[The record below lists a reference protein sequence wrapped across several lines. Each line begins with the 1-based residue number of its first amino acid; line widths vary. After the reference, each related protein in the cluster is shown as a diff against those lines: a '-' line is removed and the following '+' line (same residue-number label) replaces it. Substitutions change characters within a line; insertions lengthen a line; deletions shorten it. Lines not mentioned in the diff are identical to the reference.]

1 MTQEAIMLKPET
13 RSDVAVVAAADS
25 GGSATSPSSDT
36 DQPSMPWFH
45 GKISRETAEKLLTPR
60 RDGLFLVRESTN
72 FPGDYTLC
80 VCFEGRVEHYRIIL
94 KEEKITIDEEEYFDS
109 LPSLVEHYQVRFY
122 WKPSSQVKLTIYSL
136 KCSRFQINIVLL
148 SLKMIINHIS
158 TPCF

>member
-13 RSDVAVVAAADS
+13 RSDVAIVAAADS
-25 GGSATSPSSDT
+25 GGSATSPSDT

-109 LPSLVEHYQVRFY
+109 LPSLVEHYQVSKQLIRFN
-122 WKPSSQVKLTIYSL
+122 WQFT
-136 KCSRFQINIVLL
+136 
-148 SLKMIINHIS
+148 
-158 TPCF
+158 T